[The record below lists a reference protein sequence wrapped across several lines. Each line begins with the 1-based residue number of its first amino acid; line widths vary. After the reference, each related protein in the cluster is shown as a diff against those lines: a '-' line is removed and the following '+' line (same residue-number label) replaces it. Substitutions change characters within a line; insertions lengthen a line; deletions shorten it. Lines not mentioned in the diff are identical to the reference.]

1 MGNKP
6 SGAANTTATSSTVFA
21 VPSRSAMAVDPT
33 LAAPALAGNRFGMP
47 HALVISMCIATAA
60 FLAPPGM
67 SVRDILLLIG
77 GAGGVGAVT
86 IVTTMPGVRRIRDRA
101 KRFMLAYRA
110 SKN

>member
-6 SGAANTTATSSTVFA
+6 SGAANTTATPSTVFA
-21 VPSRSAMAVDPT
+21 VPSRSAMAVDP
-33 LAAPALAGNRFGMP
+33 APTAPVGNRFGMP

-67 SVRDILLLIG
+67 SIRDILLLIG
-77 GAGGVGAVT
+77 GAGGIGAVT
-86 IVTTMPGVRRIRDRA
+86 IVATMPGVRRIRDRA